1 MSATPTTAPTRQK
14 KDLMTQDQLT
24 VAVLGAGTMGAGIA
38 VVAARAGHRTILRDL
53 DDAAVQRGLDTV
65 ESFLRKSASLGKL
78 TQEQLDA
85 ALANLTGTTELR
97 DLAPAD
103 VVVEAVF
110 EDLEVKK
117 ALFAEL
123 DGVVSRDT
131 LFHTNT
137 STLSVTSIASGSRH
151 PERVVGTHYCNPA
164 QLMKL
169 VEVAEGRHTATEAT
183 KRSLEFLAGV
193 GKTTVITK
201 DRPGFILNRFL
212 IPWENNCIRALEAGL
227 GTVESIDRA
236 VLGALRHPMGPFQLL
251 DVVGLDIHKAVSMRL
266 YEQLRE
272 PRFAPPP
279 LVDRMIAAGDLGR
292 KTGRGFYTYET
303 TKAFGA

>member
-1 MSATPTTAPTRQK
+1 MTAP
-14 KDLMTQDQLT
+14 QLT
-24 VAVLGAGTMGAGIA
+24 VAVLGGGTMGAGIA
-38 VVAARAGHRTILRDL
+38 VVAARGGHRTVLRDL
-53 DDAAVQRGLDTV
+53 TDEAVQRGLDTA

-78 TQEQLDA
+78 TTEQADA
-85 ALANLTGTTELR
+85 AVANLSGTTDVA

-103 VVVEAVF
+103 IVVEAVF
-110 EDLEVKK
+110 EDLQLKK
-117 ALFAEL
+117 DLFAEL
-123 DGVVSRDT
+123 DDVVSRDT

-137 STLSVTSIASGSRH
+137 STLSVTAIAAGSRH

-169 VEVAEGRHTATEAT
+169 VEVAEGRHTSSEAT
-183 KRSLEFLAGV
+183 RRSLEYLAGV

-236 VLGALRHPMGPFQLL
+236 VLGALPHPMGPFQLL
-251 DVVGLDIHKAVSMRL
+251 DVVGLDVHKAVSMRL

-292 KTGRGFYTYET
+292 KTGRGFYTYES

>member
-1 MSATPTTAPTRQK
+1 
-14 KDLMTQDQLT
+14 MTQDQLT
-24 VAVLGAGTMGAGIA
+24 VAVVGGGTMGAGIA

-65 ESFLRKSASLGKL
+65 ESFLRRSASLGKL
-78 TQEQLDA
+78 TDDQLGT
-85 ALANLTGTTELR
+85 ALANLSGTTELR

-117 ALFAEL
+117 TLFAEL
-123 DGVVSRDT
+123 DDIVSRDA
-131 LFHTNT
+131 LLHTNT
-137 STLSVTSIASGSRH
+137 STLSVTSIASGSRY

-169 VEVAEGRHTATEAT
+169 VEVAEGRHTASEAT

-251 DVVGLDIHKAVSMRL
+251 DVVGLDVHKAVSMRL

>member
-1 MSATPTTAPTRQK
+1 
-14 KDLMTQDQLT
+14 MTSNART
-24 VAVLGAGTMGAGIA
+24 VAVLGGGTMGAGIA
-38 VVAARAGHRTILRDL
+38 VVAARAGHRTILRDIS
-53 DDAAVQRGLDTV
+53 DEAAQRGLDTA
-65 ESFLRKSASLGKL
+65 EGFLRRSASLGKL
-78 TQEQLDA
+78 TEEQATA
-85 ALANLTGTTELR
+85 ALANLSGTTELR
-97 DLAPAD
+97 DVAPAE
-103 VVVEAVF
+103 VVIEAVF
-110 EDLEVKK
+110 EDLELKK
-117 ALFAEL
+117 RLFAEL
-123 DGVVSRDT
+123 DDVVSRDT

-137 STLSVTSIASGSRH
+137 STLSVTAIAAGSRH

-169 VEVAEGRHTATEAT
+169 VEVAEGRHTASDAT
-183 KRSLEFLAGV
+183 KRSLEYLESV

-236 VLGALRHPMGPFQLL
+236 VVGALRHPMGPFQLL
-251 DVVGLDIHKAVSMRL
+251 DVVGLDVHKAVSMRL

-292 KTGRGFYTYET
+292 KTGRGFYSYDSTR
-303 TKAFGA
+303 AFGA

>member
-1 MSATPTTAPTRQK
+1 MTPNK
-14 KDLMTQDQLT
+14 LT

-38 VVAARAGHRTILRDL
+38 LVAARARHRTILRDL

-65 ESFLRKSASLGKL
+65 ESFLRRSASLGKL
-78 TQEQLDA
+78 SQEQVDA
-85 ALANLTGTTELR
+85 ALANLSGTT
-97 DLAPAD
+97 DLQDVAPAD
-103 VVVEAVF
+103 VVIEAVF
-110 EDLEVKK
+110 EDLELKRS
-117 ALFAEL
+117 LFGEL
-123 DGVVSRDT
+123 DDVVSQDT

-137 STLSVTSIASGSRH
+137 STLSITSIAAGSRH
-151 PERVVGTHYCNPA
+151 PERVVGTHYCNPP

-169 VEVAEGRHTATEAT
+169 VEVAEGRHTASQAT

-212 IPWENNCIRALEAGL
+212 IPWENNCMRALEAGL

-251 DVVGLDIHKAVSMRL
+251 DVVGLDVHKAVSMRL

-292 KTGRGFYTYET
+292 KTGHGFYTYES
-303 TKAFGA
+303 TKSFGA

>member
-1 MSATPTTAPTRQK
+1 
-14 KDLMTQDQLT
+14 MTQEKLT
-24 VAVLGAGTMGAGIA
+24 VAVVGGGTMGAGIA

-53 DDAAVQRGLDTV
+53 DDAAVQRGLDTA
-65 ESFLRKSASLGKL
+65 ESFLRRSASLGKL
-78 TQEQLDA
+78 TEDQLET

-97 DLAPAD
+97 DLAPAE

-117 ALFAEL
+117 TLFAEL
-123 DGVVSRDT
+123 DDIVSRDA
-131 LFHTNT
+131 LLHTNT
-137 STLSVTSIASGSRH
+137 STLSVTAIAAGSRY

-169 VEVAEGRHTATEAT
+169 VEVAEGRHTASSATE
-183 KRSLEFLAGV
+183 RSLEFLAGV

-251 DVVGLDIHKAVSMRL
+251 DVVGLDVHKAVSMRL

>member
-1 MSATPTTAPTRQK
+1 MTTP
-14 KDLMTQDQLT
+14 QLT
-24 VAVLGAGTMGAGIA
+24 VAVLGGGTMGAGIA
-38 VVAARAGHRTILRDL
+38 VVAARAGHRTLLRDL
-53 DDAAVQRGLDTV
+53 TDEAVQRGLDTAG
-65 ESFLRKSASLGKL
+65 SFLRKSASLGKL
-78 TQEQLDA
+78 TTEQADA
-85 ALANLTGTTELR
+85 AIANLTGTTDVA

-110 EDLEVKK
+110 EDLQLKK
-117 ALFAEL
+117 DLFGEL
-123 DGVVSRDT
+123 DDVVSPDT

-137 STLSVTSIASGSRH
+137 STLSVTAIASGSRR

-169 VEVAEGRHTATEAT
+169 VEVAEGRHTSAAATR
-183 KRSLEFLAGV
+183 RSLEFLAGV
-193 GKTTVITK
+193 GKTTVVTK

-251 DVVGLDIHKAVSMRL
+251 DVVGLDVHKAVSMRL

-292 KTGRGFYTYET
+292 KTGRGFYSYES

>member
-1 MSATPTTAPTRQK
+1 
-14 KDLMTQDQLT
+14 MTQTNLT

-38 VVAARAGHRTILRDL
+38 VVAARGGHRTILRDL
-53 DDAAVQRGLDTV
+53 DDAAVQRGLDFA
-65 ESFLRKSASLGKL
+65 EGFLRKSASLGKL
-78 TQEQLDA
+78 TEAQVGA
-85 ALANLTGTTELR
+85 ALANLSGTTDIS

-110 EDLEVKK
+110 EDLELKK
-117 ALFAEL
+117 RLFAEL
-123 DGVVSRDT
+123 DDVVSRDT

-137 STLSVTSIASGSRH
+137 STLSVTSIAAGSRF

-164 QLMKL
+164 QMMKL

-183 KRSLEFLAGV
+183 KRSIEYLESV

-236 VLGALRHPMGPFQLL
+236 VVGALRHPMGPFRLL
-251 DVVGLDIHKAVSMRL
+251 DVIGLDVHKAVSMRL

-292 KTGRGFYTYET
+292 KTGRGFYIYEST
-303 TKAFGA
+303 RAFGA

>member
-1 MSATPTTAPTRQK
+1 
-14 KDLMTQDQLT
+14 MTSNART
-24 VAVLGAGTMGAGIA
+24 VAVLGGGTMGAGIA
-38 VVAARAGHRTILRDL
+38 VVAARAGHRTVLRDIS
-53 DDAAVQRGLDTV
+53 DEAVQRGLDTA
-65 ESFLRKSASLGKL
+65 EGFLRKSASLGKL
-78 TQEQLDA
+78 TEDQAAA
-85 ALANLTGTTELR
+85 ALANLSGTTELR
-97 DLAPAD
+97 DVAPAE
-103 VVVEAVF
+103 VVIEAVF
-110 EDLEVKK
+110 EDLELKK
-117 ALFAEL
+117 RLFAEL
-123 DGVVSRDT
+123 DDVVSRDT

-137 STLSVTSIASGSRH
+137 STLSVTAIAAGSRH

-169 VEVAEGRHTATEAT
+169 VEVAEGRHTASDAT
-183 KRSLEFLAGV
+183 KRSLEYLESV

-236 VLGALRHPMGPFQLL
+236 VVGALGHPMGPFRLL
-251 DVVGLDIHKAVSMRL
+251 DVVGLDVHKAVSMRL

-292 KTGRGFYTYET
+292 KTGRGFYSYDSTR
-303 TKAFGA
+303 AFGA

>member
-1 MSATPTTAPTRQK
+1 MTPNP
-14 KDLMTQDQLT
+14 LT

-38 VVAARAGHRTILRDL
+38 VVAARAGHRTILRDVT
-53 DDAAVQRGLDTV
+53 DEAVQRGLDTA

-78 TQEQLDA
+78 TQDQADA
-85 ALANLTGTTELR
+85 ALANLTGSVELR
-97 DLAPAD
+97 DVAPAD

-110 EDLEVKK
+110 EDVELKK
-117 ALFAEL
+117 SLFAEL
-123 DGVVSRDT
+123 DDVVSRDT

-137 STLSVTSIASGSRH
+137 STLSVTAIASGSRH

-169 VEVAEGRHTATEAT
+169 VEVAEGRHTASDAT

-193 GKTTVITK
+193 GKTTVLTK

-251 DVVGLDIHKAVSMRL
+251 DVVGLDVHKAVSMRL

-292 KTGRGFYTYET
+292 KTGRGFYTYDS
-303 TKAFGA
+303 TKSFGA

>member
-1 MSATPTTAPTRQK
+1 
-14 KDLMTQDQLT
+14 MTQDQLT
-24 VAVLGAGTMGAGIA
+24 VAVVGGGTMGAGIA

-53 DDAAVQRGLDTV
+53 DDAAVQRGLDTA
-65 ESFLRKSASLGKL
+65 ESFLRRSASLGKL
-78 TQEQLDA
+78 TEDQLGA

-97 DLAPAD
+97 DLAPAA

-117 ALFAEL
+117 TLFAEL
-123 DGVVSRDT
+123 DDVVSRDA
-131 LFHTNT
+131 LLHTNT
-137 STLSVTSIASGSRH
+137 STLSVTAIAAGSRY

-169 VEVAEGRHTATEAT
+169 VEVAEGRHTASAAT

-193 GKTTVITK
+193 GKTTVLTK

-251 DVVGLDIHKAVSMRL
+251 DVVGLDVHKAVSMRL